1 MGTRQPLEQ
10 RTSGGMYYRQW
21 GEPEARSSLVL
32 CHGLASNS
40 TRWTELAR
48 NIQLPP
54 GWKLLCPDLRGHGQ
68 SHSRGKLDSRMWM
81 DDLEAMLDQAGSERS
96 VIGGHCMGA
105 NLALRMAHARPQH
118 CQGLVLIEPMLPQAR
133 VGRMRLKTPLRW
145 LLPGLS
151 LGVRLLNALGIKRR
165 TIGTIDLEQ
174 LDRQTRRQMNQA
186 GSQEAMLK
194 RYAVPLK
201 DLDHMA
207 TAAYLQALTETLR
220 ALPAFQAIA
229 QPSLA
234 LVSKGGLFGDPDK
247 TRRALTD
254 LPEVE
259 IVELDAVHWIPT
271 EQPEA
276 LRTTLERWLLTRF
289 S

>member
-1 MGTRQPLEQ
+1 
-10 RTSGGMYYRQW
+10 
-21 GEPEARSSLVL
+21 
-32 CHGLASNS
+32 
-40 TRWTELAR
+40 
-48 NIQLPP
+48 
-54 GWKLLCPDLRGHGQ
+54 
-68 SHSRGKLDSRMWM
+68 
-81 DDLEAMLDQAGSERS
+81 
-96 VIGGHCMGA
+96 
-105 NLALRMAHARPQH
+105 
-118 CQGLVLIEPMLPQAR
+118 
-133 VGRMRLKTPLRW
+133 MRLKTPLRW